1 MSASLVSAPPRVNIH
16 IRGETETPPATAA
29 PVAAIFICPSDVHI
43 REAETPPS
51 TPPSPRSLPPLSAL
65 SQSLSRGYAS
75 LDYEPAGPPPTH
87 TPSTHPC
94 ARALSVGV
102 AGAVGRYAAT
112 ASLSLSLS
120 PPSSRRGRSRPLLER
135 EQPAAAEAH
144 APRSRW
150 RPPVAETQ
158 ACIRAFQV
166 SRACIRVAFRVSQA
180 MRGLGEARAASRLA
194 GPDESRRRVGLAG

>member
-112 ASLSLSLS
+112 ASLSLSLA
-120 PPSSRRGRSRPLLER
+120 PLVKAGAVSAVARER
-135 EQPAAAEAH
+135 AAEAH